1 MQKLSSIHS
10 NFIFITY
17 IICNRPET
25 LRFSLERSYR
35 SITSHFSINHENLSR
50 REKKKKNG
58 HSPGG
63 DQLTGYAWRGPSF
76 RAPRGALVQPELPA
90 RDSPEHAAPSPG
102 ASTPEAE
109 PAATR
114 SSRGARAAPGS
125 VLAALAA
132 GTSVLWTDRAPRL
145 VNLVCQGR
153 EGGGG
158 MHARAQPDR
167 FDHGGNRDPAR
178 FAPPS
183 FGGGTPPRPNLRHRR
198 NYARHLP
205 GHDNNTRQ
213 EFAIFPFT
221 CTTVLRVCAT
231 VCACV
236 YVSDVRR
243 RIWLS

>member
-90 RDSPEHAAPSPG
+90 RDGPEHAAPSPG

-153 EGGGG
+153 EGGGVCRHVHNPTG
-158 MHARAQPDR
+158 LITAEIVIRHD
-167 FDHGGNRDPAR
+167 
-178 FAPPS
+178 S
-183 FGGGTPPRPNLRHRR
+183 PRLLSG
-198 NYARHLP
+198 AAHLP
-205 GHDNNTRQ
+205 GQICATGEIMRDTCPATITTRARNLR
-213 EFAIFPFT
+213 FSRLLASL
-221 CTTVLRVCAT
+221 CYAYARRCVRVCM
-231 VCACV
+231 
-236 YVSDVRR
+236 
-243 RIWLS
+243 

>member
-90 RDSPEHAAPSPG
+90 RDGPEHAAPSPG

-153 EGGGG
+153 EGGGVC
-158 MHARAQPDR
+158 MHVHNPTGLITAEIVIRHD
-167 FDHGGNRDPAR
+167 
-178 FAPPS
+178 S
-183 FGGGTPPRPNLRHRR
+183 PRLLSG
-198 NYARHLP
+198 AAHLP
-205 GHDNNTRQ
+205 GQICATGEIMRDTCPATITTRARNLR
-213 EFAIFPFT
+213 FSRLLASL
-221 CTTVLRVCAT
+221 CYAYARRYVRVCM
-231 VCACV
+231 
-236 YVSDVRR
+236 
-243 RIWLS
+243 